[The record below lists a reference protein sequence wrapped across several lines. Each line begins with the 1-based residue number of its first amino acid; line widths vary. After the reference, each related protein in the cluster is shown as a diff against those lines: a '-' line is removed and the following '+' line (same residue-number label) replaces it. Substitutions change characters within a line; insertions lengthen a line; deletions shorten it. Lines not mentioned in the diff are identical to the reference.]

1 MTKTLLDYV
10 RETQARYLKASRG
23 EVEYGRGFGLCRNC
37 TYGEDIPTRHLRGE
51 VRELVDSIT
60 QKWPKYSGNPAYPVP
75 DPECVYKA
83 EHLRAE
89 AASRAYAQG
98 AHKGNLYSGKY
109 GKLRMQLAA
118 FIADGLEKH
127 IKRAEG
133 ECE

>member
-23 EVEYGRGFGLCRNC
+23 EVEHFRSYGLCNNC
-37 TYGEDIPTRHLRGE
+37 MHSRDIPPLHIRVE
-51 VRELVDSIT
+51 VKVLVSGIT

-89 AASRAYAQG
+89 AAARAYHRATSG
-98 AHKGNLYSGKY
+98 GMYSGKY

-118 FIADGLEKH
+118 FIADGLENH

>member
-10 RETQARYLKASRG
+10 RETQARYRNASRG

-89 AASRAYAQG
+89 AAARAYHRATSG
-98 AHKGNLYSGKY
+98 GMYSGKY

-118 FIADGLEKH
+118 FIADGLENH